1 MSRAMTQSVATTAA
15 DEAEIRSLYFQV
27 LDGWNRGSG
36 EGFAQPFAE
45 DGEQVAF
52 DGTRFK
58 GRSEIASFHQQLF
71 DTFLKGSRLVGKV
84 RSVRFLTP
92 DVAVL
97 HAVGGT
103 VMAGQ
108 QDLDPERNSA
118 QVLVAVRQSGKWQI
132 ATFVN
137 VRAQYLGRPDAV
149 QALTEELRR
158 EL

>member
-1 MSRAMTQSVATTAA
+1 MSQEMTQTVALTAA
-15 DEAEIRSLYFQV
+15 DEAEIRNLYFRV

-36 EGFAQPFAE
+36 EGFAEPFAE

-52 DGTRFK
+52 DGTHFK
-58 GRSEIASFHQQLF
+58 GRAEIASFHQQLF

-84 RSVRFLTP
+84 RSVRPLTP

-103 VMAGQ
+103 VMAGK
-108 QDLDPERNSA
+108 QDLDTDRNSVQA
-118 QVLVAVRQSGKWQI
+118 LVAIRQSGKWQI
-132 ATFVN
+132 ALFVN
-137 VRAQYLGRPDAV
+137 VRAQYWGRPEAV
-149 QALTEELRR
+149 QALTEELRQ